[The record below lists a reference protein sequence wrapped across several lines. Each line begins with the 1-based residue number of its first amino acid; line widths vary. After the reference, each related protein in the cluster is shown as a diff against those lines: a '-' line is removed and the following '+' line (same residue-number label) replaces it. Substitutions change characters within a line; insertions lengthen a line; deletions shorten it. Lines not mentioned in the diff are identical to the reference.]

1 MLFSIRIGYAIN
13 CGAKVKPFFKKVYFF
28 CKNTSFFDKKSK
40 KSVFFEL
47 NSYKNSLFGI
57 YLLDFFKNKLT
68 VLLKNTP
75 F

>member
-47 NSYKNSLFGI
+47 KALKNRVFGV
-57 YLLDFFKNKLT
+57 YLLDFFLNKMTLLPKNM
-68 VLLKNTP
+68 P

>member
-1 MLFSIRIGYAIN
+1 VLFSIRIGYAIN

-28 CKNTSFFDKKSK
+28 CKNTLFFDKKSK